1 MAETRKVYHVSKRK
15 EDGKW
20 QIFIAGSDKAIKL
33 FNTKV
38 EAEEYATKLGSNQGG
53 TVLIHNSKG
62 KDAGKIKTSQVHGKK
77 K

>member
-1 MAETRKVYHVSKRK
+1 MAKIYHVSKRK

-33 FNTKV
+33 FDTKV
-38 EAEEYATKLGSNQGG
+38 EAEEYANKLGANQNG

-62 KDAGKIKTSQVHGKK
+62 KDAGKIKSTQIHGKRK
-77 K
+77 